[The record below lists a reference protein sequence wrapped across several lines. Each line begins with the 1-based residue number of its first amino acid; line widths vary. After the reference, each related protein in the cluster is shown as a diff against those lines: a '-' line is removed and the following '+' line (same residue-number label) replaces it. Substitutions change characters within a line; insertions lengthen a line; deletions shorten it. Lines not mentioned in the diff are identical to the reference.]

1 MVNSESSKLKSI
13 QFANAA
19 NGPATSGGYSQVVSL
34 SANTQ
39 QIFVSGQIPEDANGF
54 VPKDFES
61 QCRLVWR
68 NVQLQL
74 EAVGA
79 SLADIVK
86 VTTYLSDRQY
96 RDINSRVR
104 AEVLQ
109 GISPALT
116 VVIAVI
122 YDEVWLLEIEVI
134 ACVGG

>member
-1 MVNSESSKLKSI
+1 VLKSI
-13 QFANAA
+13 QFANASD
-19 NGPATSGGYSQVVSL
+19 GPVTSGGYSQVVSL
-34 SANTQ
+34 PAHER

-54 VPKDFES
+54 VPVDFES

-79 SLADIVK
+79 SLTDIVK

-96 RDINSRVR
+96 RDMNSRVR
-104 AEVLQ
+104 AEVLL
-109 GISPALT
+109 GMAPALT
-116 VVIAVI
+116 VLIAGI

-134 ACVGG
+134 ACVGE